1 MSCPDGIWTPLVTPF
16 FENGDLDLNGLQRN
30 VASQRR
36 AGVHGLVAT
45 PTTGEAPSLDTA
57 ERVAVWRVVRDAA
70 DGLPLFVGVGSTNE
84 RETYALISAAEELG
98 VDGLFLI
105 TPYFYK
111 FTRTEMLQYFHRIAG
126 RTQLGL
132 MIYNSTYAGVPL
144 DLDAV
149 AEVSQL
155 RTVVALKE
163 GNQLQFGEDVRVA
176 AGRLKVFT
184 ARDLYLFE
192 SMALG
197 GKGALAFSAN
207 VVPDMNLAIYKAC
220 TAGRWAEAR
229 TLQQR
234 LNPLIWQFVRR
245 SFPAAI
251 KAAMNLLGAAGG
263 YVRPP
268 LSSLTDVE
276 IAELGDVLRAIAPGV
291 LA

>member
-16 FENGDLDLNGLQRN
+16 FKNGDLDLDGLTRN
-30 VASQRR
+30 VAIQLR

-45 PTTGEAPSLDTA
+45 PTTGEAPSMDSS
-57 ERVAVWRVVRDAA
+57 ERITVWRTVREAS
-70 DGLPLFVGVGSTNE
+70 GTRPLFVGVGSTNE
-84 RETYALISAAEELG
+84 RETYALIAAAEELG

-111 FTRTEMLQYFHRIAG
+111 FTRAEVLQYFHRIAD
-126 RTQLGL
+126 RTPLQL
-132 MIYNSTYAGVPL
+132 MIYNSTYAGMPL

-149 AEVSQL
+149 KELSTL
-155 RTVVALKE
+155 PNIVALKE

-176 AGRLKVFT
+176 AGRLRVFT

-207 VVPDMNLAIYKAC
+207 AVPELNLAIYHASV
-220 TAGRWAEAR
+220 AGRWDEAR
-229 TLQQR
+229 RLQQR

-251 KAAMNLLGAAGG
+251 KAAMNLLGASGG

-268 LSSLTDVE
+268 ISNLTDAEVE
-276 IAELGDVLRAIAPGV
+276 ELHVVLNDVTNTV
-291 LA
+291 LV